1 MNVFFSVLKELS
13 ERIDTVTQKI
23 IFQLVSVAPCTV
35 GQVPSRDQGSSGFL
49 RSISS
54 APEQQQQITYQVQ
67 RAFSCFLLNHLLKL
81 GVHVDTSLQVFLR
94 GETEVPL
101 VQRESTEVH

>member
-1 MNVFFSVLKELS
+1 MNVFSVLKEVS
-13 ERIDTVTQKI
+13 QRIDTVTQNMI
-23 IFQLVSVAPCTV
+23 IQKVSVAPCTV

-54 APEQQQQITYQVQ
+54 APVQQQITHQVQ
-67 RAFSCFLLNHLLKL
+67 RASSCFLLNHLLKL

-94 GETEVPL
+94 GEAEVPL
-101 VQRESTEVH
+101 VQRECTEVH

>member
-1 MNVFFSVLKELS
+1 M
-13 ERIDTVTQKI
+13 IIQK
-23 IFQLVSVAPCTV
+23 VSVKPCTV
-35 GQVPSRDQGSSGFL
+35 GRVPSRDQGFSGFL

-54 APEQQQQITYQVQ
+54 APEQQQIVYDTKLKK
-67 RAFSCFLLNHLLKL
+67 RAAVLTHLLKL

-101 VQRESTEVH
+101 VQRESTEVD